1 MILALS
7 DSFRKLLSLRVPS
20 RCLCKFKKGFS
31 FPGAVEVRDD
41 PEDDA
46 VTTLTIGKAGHGAGA
61 AAHFAEGALDDV
73 GGAHLDPVS
82 GGNGEKVQ
90 QGVEVALDASD
101 GRRAT
106 IGPALLPVAE
116 SVWPFTLTARTID
129 GRSAQQLNL
138 RTRWAWGAPGA
149 TGSARCVGLN
159 VTYYFFVE

>member
-1 MILALS
+1 M
-7 DSFRKLLSLRVPS
+7 
-20 RCLCKFKKGFS
+20 
-31 FPGAVEVRDD
+31 RDD

-46 VTTLTIGKAGHGAGA
+46 VTTLTIDKAGHGAGA

-82 GGNGEKVQ
+82 GGNGVKVQ
-90 QGVEVALDASD
+90 QGLEVALDASD
-101 GRRAT
+101 GSRAT

-116 SVWPFTLTARTID
+116 SAWRFTLTARTID

-149 TGSARCVGLN
+149 AGSARCVELN